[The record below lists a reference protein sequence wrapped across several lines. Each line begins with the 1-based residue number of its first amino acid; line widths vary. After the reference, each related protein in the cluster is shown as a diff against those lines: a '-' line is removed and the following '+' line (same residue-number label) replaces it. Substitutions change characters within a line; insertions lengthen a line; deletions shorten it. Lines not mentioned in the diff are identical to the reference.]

1 VIRAVIDTNIL
12 VSAMIRSS
20 GNEALVLR
28 AVDLRL
34 VTPCVSLKILRE
46 YEEVLLRPKFGFA
59 VDEVRS
65 LLTLI
70 RRHGDVFRAL
80 RYLRLP
86 PTLATMSSLR
96 VPCHQT
102 LNSWSQETKDTFA
115 NRGSGERDWLTRESW
130 FSTSSLCSN
139 VSFGSWNF
147 CSVSAYH

>member
-1 VIRAVIDTNIL
+1 MIRAVIDTNVV

-70 RRHGDVFRAL
+70 RRHGEVFRTTAI
-80 RYLRLP
+80 P
-86 PTLATMSSLR
+86 PTSPDPGDDEFIACALSSNAQFLVTGNKR
-96 VPCHQT
+96 H
-102 LNSWSQETKDTFA
+102 F
-115 NRGSGERDWLTRESW
+115 RESW
-130 FSTSSLCSN
+130 LRGTRLVN
-139 VSFGSWNF
+139 ARELVQHI
-147 CSVSAYH
+147 VTVL